1 MQDFEIWMFIAV
13 FQEML
18 GWAIWPIAALCVA
31 ATLALGM
38 VLLRDRRLV
47 APRLLRAEL
56 LGLLGGLA
64 AVAAMF
70 AITSSWPGDMG
81 GPIDWLLAIGIF
93 VAGGLGTAI
102 AAYAVA
108 GLFARRGTV
117 TTPGV

>member
-1 MQDFEIWMFIAV
+1 MQDLEIWMFIAV

-31 ATLALGM
+31 ATLALGL

-56 LGLLGGLA
+56 LGVLGGLA

-102 AAYAVA
+102 TAYAVV
-108 GLFARRGTV
+108 GLFAGR
-117 TTPGV
+117 PGATAP

>member
-1 MQDFEIWMFIAV
+1 MQDFEIWMFLAV

-18 GWAIWPIAALCVA
+18 GWAIWPIAVLCVL
-31 ATLALGM
+31 ATLALGV

-56 LGLLGGLA
+56 LGVLGGVV
-64 AVAAMF
+64 AVATMF
-70 AITSSWPGDMG
+70 AITNSWPGDMG

-108 GLFARRGTV
+108 GLFAGR
-117 TTPGV
+117 PGATAP

>member
-1 MQDFEIWMFIAV
+1 MQDFNIWMFIAV

-18 GWAIWPIAALCVA
+18 GWAIWPLAALCVL
-31 ATLALGM
+31 ATLALAM

-47 APRLLRAEL
+47 ARRLLWAEL
-56 LGLLGGLA
+56 LGVLGGLV

-93 VAGGLGTAI
+93 IAGGLGTAI
-102 AAYAVA
+102 GSYAAA
-108 GLFARRGTV
+108 GLFAGRRN
-117 TTPGV
+117 TTAA